1 MATTTIA
8 QDRSSSP
15 IRETISSHSLVVL
28 ARSATQPKPVAG
40 AVCRESL
47 RREQITCFDEN
58 PNQAGLHGPAW
69 TSNLWRVYLRH
80 AECKYCVVWLIQSP
94 YTWNLWIVVSQH
106 AKSMMWFDHSLRKC
120 WTSNWWVSHAYRFT
134 ILVCA
139 RQMSFLHI
147 QQHIL
152 QEKSVERMF
161 KLTSELNQFSVL
173 PCIFA
178 AGFNL
183 THVAF
188 GTIPLPWSAGFSAAL
203 S

>member
-58 PNQAGLHGPAW
+58 PNQAGLRGPVW

-94 YTWNLWIVVSQH
+94 YTWNIWIVVLQQL
-106 AKSMMWFDHSLRKC
+106 LRMQKAWC
-120 WTSNWWVSHAYRFT
+120 DLTIHWENAEQVIDGYHMLTDLLFWSVHVRWVSF
-134 ILVCA
+134 I
-139 RQMSFLHI
+139 SN
-147 QQHIL
+147 
-152 QEKSVERMF
+152 S
-161 KLTSELNQFSVL
+161 TSCRRNRLSACLNWQV
-173 PCIFA
+173 
-178 AGFNL
+178 N
-183 THVAF
+183 
-188 GTIPLPWSAGFSAAL
+188 
-203 S
+203 